1 MWTLLRCKILLT
13 FSRSLI
19 AIEFVSI
26 SRSLSLSVLFVSL
39 EYRYVYWFASYHHHY
54 CGTNPMRRTCDG
66 ALLWWLN
73 AFAVVM
79 QDNKL
84 SLVIGIM
91 CNLNGYPNIH
101 GHKSNGNGNDN
112 IKRSKSERD
121 SVMGFYCGLDLLLS
135 QTAFYSS
142 LFAYFLILCIHLLL
156 THTLSLALS
165 LSLSANQTC
174 LDFEWITLIL
184 SLAFS
189 LSNTNIAYFD

>member
-1 MWTLLRCKILLT
+1 MFYLEINRTNFGCDVMWCKRCSVAK
-13 FSRSLI
+13 SC
-19 AIEFVSI
+19 
-26 SRSLSLSVLFVSL
+26 SLSLACSLQASLSQFHDLSLSLTVLFVSL

-101 GHKSNGNGNDN
+101 GLQSNGNDN
-112 IKRSKSERD
+112 TKSGKSESD
-121 SVMGFYCGLDLLLS
+121 SVMVVLLWLGFIIITSCFLFFVICLLPHPLHS
-135 QTAFYSS
+135 FVTD
-142 LFAYFLILCIHLLL
+142 
-156 THTLSLALS
+156 THTPS
-165 LSLSANQTC
+165 LSL
-174 LDFEWITLIL
+174 
-184 SLAFS
+184 
-189 LSNTNIAYFD
+189 